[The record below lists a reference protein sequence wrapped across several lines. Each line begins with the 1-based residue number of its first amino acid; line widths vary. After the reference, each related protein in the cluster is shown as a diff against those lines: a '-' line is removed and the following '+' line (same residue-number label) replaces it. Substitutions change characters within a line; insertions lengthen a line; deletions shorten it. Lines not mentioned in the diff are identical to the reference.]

1 MTLKCPAERVD
12 GVVYPETAPDETVT
26 LECGEGFIG
35 VITRQCGSSGA
46 WQPPVKTCRGR
57 GGGA

>member
-1 MTLKCPAERVD
+1 MD
-12 GVVYPETAPDETVT
+12 GVVYPETAPYETVT

-35 VITRQCGSSGA
+35 VITRQCGSNGA